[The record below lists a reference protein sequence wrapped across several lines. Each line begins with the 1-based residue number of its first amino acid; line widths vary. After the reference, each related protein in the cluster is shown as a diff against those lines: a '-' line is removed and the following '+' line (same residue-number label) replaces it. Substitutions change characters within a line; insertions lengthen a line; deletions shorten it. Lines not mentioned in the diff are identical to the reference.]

1 MACPKI
7 PFEEIKEGETSVDF
21 TLTSE
26 QEMLKQSA
34 RKFLNTNFTS
44 DYVREMWENPQGYEV
59 EMWTKMAELGWI
71 GLTIPEEYGGLG
83 LSFRDLGLILHEMGR
98 VVMPGPFFSTV
109 VLATELIKMVGS
121 EDQKANLLERIA
133 SGKLIAT
140 VALYE
145 EDVEWGAQGVKLTA
159 TKKGDSYSLQGTKLF
174 VPDAHIADLIIVA
187 ARTEKLAEGDE
198 GISLFLIDPQA
209 EGVEIERLPT
219 MDQGRKLCAV
229 SFLNTTVSRATL
241 LGVAGKGWPSLESM
255 LIRANTALGL
265 EMLGG
270 GEKVLEIATE
280 YAKVRIQ
287 FGQPIGSYQAIKHK
301 CAEIFLQ
308 LASSRSI
315 AEYAAWTIDV
325 NPQEAS
331 KAASIAKTYVGN
343 MYRKAAAT
351 TLQILGGIGFSWEH
365 DIHLYYKR
373 ALASEGMYGNT
384 VFHLEHLASQWDAM
398 DAG

>member
-1 MACPKI
+1 M
-7 PFEEIKEGETSVDF
+7 DF

-26 QEMLKQSA
+26 QEMLKNSA
-34 RKFLNTNFTS
+34 RKFLNNNFTS
-44 DYVREMWENPQGYEV
+44 DYVRKMWENSQGYEP
-59 EMWTKMAELGWI
+59 EMWAQIAELGWM

-83 LSFRDLGLILHEMGR
+83 LTFRDLGLILHEMGR

-109 VLATELIKMVGS
+109 VLATELIKTAGS
-121 EDQKANLLERIA
+121 EEQKANYLERIA

-145 EDVEWGAQGVKLTA
+145 EGVEWGAEGIKLTS
-159 TKKGDSYSLQGTKLF
+159 TRKGDNYSLLGKKLF
-174 VPDAHIADLIIVA
+174 VPDAYSADLIIVA
-187 ARTEKLAEGDE
+187 VRTENQVEAGE
-198 GISLFLIDPQA
+198 GISLFLVDPQT
-209 EGVEIERLPT
+209 EGVEIELLPT

-229 SFLNTTVSRATL
+229 SFLNAIFSSTEV
-241 LGVAGKGWPSLESM
+241 LGEVGKGWSAIETM
-255 LIRANTALGL
+255 LIRANIGLSL

-280 YAKVRIQ
+280 YAKIRIQ

-301 CAEIFLQ
+301 CAEMLLQ
-308 LASSRSI
+308 VESSRSI
-315 AEYAAWTIDV
+315 AEYAAWTVDG
-325 NPQEAS
+325 NPQEVS

-343 MYRKAAAT
+343 MYRKAAAA

-373 ALASEGMYGNT
+373 ALASEAMFGDT
-384 VFHLEHLASQWDAM
+384 VFHLELLASRWERKL
-398 DAG
+398 